1 MTARHRPVRPPGRPV
16 RPLPRTT
23 CGVARHTEAFLMKPH
38 PLRHAASILICAAPA
53 LAVAPQLD
61 HSPVT
66 PAATE
71 LSRTTVSASPAP
83 TDARPQPVQ
92 VARLT
97 PVQLP

>member
-53 LAVAPQLD
+53 LAVAQQLD
-61 HSPVT
+61 HSSVAPE
-66 PAATE
+66 ATE
-71 LSRTTVSASPAP
+71 LSPITVTASRVP
-83 TDARPQPVQ
+83 TDARAQPVQ
-92 VARLT
+92 VSILT
-97 PVQLP
+97 QEQ